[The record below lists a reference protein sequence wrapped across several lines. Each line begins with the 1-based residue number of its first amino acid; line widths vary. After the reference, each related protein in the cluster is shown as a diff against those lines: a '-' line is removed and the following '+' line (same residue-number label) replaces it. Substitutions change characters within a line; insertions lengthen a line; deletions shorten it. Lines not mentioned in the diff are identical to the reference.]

1 MFNKKKIEEKV
12 LFHTPIKDERTI
24 NYRNDVRSSL
34 KSILIFYTFEHVLY
48 KYIFFCVCSA
58 MIICH
63 DVREVATMAPTIY
76 KIKNSNDRSTNS
88 VPSNSSFKH
97 HVFRFIPCLNH
108 NDKHVYDQIVI
119 DYFDFLVPSFAIS
132 RKSIFF

>member
-1 MFNKKKIEEKV
+1 M

-63 DVREVATMAPTIY
+63 DVIEVAITAPTIY
-76 KIKNSNDRSTNS
+76 KVKNSNDRVIYT
-88 VPSNSSFKH
+88 VPLNSSFKH
-97 HVFRFIPCLNH
+97 HILRFIYSLF
-108 NDKHVYDQIVI
+108 I
-119 DYFDFLVPSFAIS
+119 L
-132 RKSIFF
+132 

>member
-1 MFNKKKIEEKV
+1 M
-12 LFHTPIKDERTI
+12 LFYTPIKDERTI

-63 DVREVATMAPTIY
+63 DVREVATVAPTIY
-76 KIKNSNDRSTNS
+76 KIMNSDYRLVNT
-88 VPSNSSFKH
+88 VPLNSSFNTISS
-97 HVFRFIPCLNH
+97 VLFP
-108 NDKHVYDQIVI
+108 VYII
-119 DYFDFLVPSFAIS
+119 KIS
-132 RKSIFF
+132 TYMIKE